1 MHKLPKSFYPK
12 KPGHGLRTAGA
23 AGVAVLAL
31 TLAANAADPVQPQ
44 PYEPVPVQH
53 SLYDWSGAYLGAMLG
68 YTWGEYSPESMSDV
82 DDNGYI
88 AGGYAGLNFQSGSLV
103 FGLEGDFAA
112 AGLDESSGGMS
123 IETDMIGNV
132 RGRIGYAFDR
142 VLAYG
147 AGGVAFANVKA
158 DDGSVSDENWQ
169 SGFTVGAGV
178 EAAMT
183 DNLLARVEY
192 LYSDFGEE
200 TYNLSTDTDIE
211 LKTHTVRAGLA
222 YKF

>member
-12 KPGHGLRTAGA
+12 KPKHSLRVAGT

-31 TLAANAADPVQPQ
+31 TLAANAADPVQQ
-44 PYEPVPVQH
+44 QVYEPLPVQDT
-53 SLYDWSGAYLGAMLG
+53 LYDWSGAYLGAMLG
-68 YTWGEYSPESMSDV
+68 YTWGEYQPESMSSV

-103 FGLEGDFAA
+103 FGIEGDFAA
-112 AGLDESSGGMS
+112 AGLDKSYGLDSV
-123 IETDMIGNV
+123 ETDMIGNV

-147 AGGVAFANVKA
+147 AGGAAFANVKA
-158 DDGSVSDENWQ
+158 SDGLVSDENWQ
-169 SGFTVGAGV
+169 TGYTVGAGV

-192 LYSDFGEE
+192 MYTDFGKE
-200 TYNLSTDTDIE
+200 TYALSSDTDIE